1 MASNTE
7 VTEKCRNQEC
17 AYYRKSLR
25 NKCIANM
32 NVTECEDYLGFKKD
46 EVAEQSER
54 N

>member
-1 MASNTE
+1 MSKKRKSIK
-7 VTEKCRNQEC
+7 KCKNPDC